1 MSDTVNIEISEDEIR
16 IGEYYLKGKIPDKL
30 AWIVLA
36 AIAAACGLNYEQ
48 LMSFA
53 GGF

>member
-1 MSDTVNIEISEDEIR
+1 MAEDVTIEISDDEIR
-16 IGEYYLKGKIPDKL
+16 IGDYYLKGKIPDKL

-36 AIAAACGLNYEQ
+36 AFAAACGLNYDQ
-48 LMSFA
+48 LAIFA